1 MVKEIIKKE
10 NIKLKV
16 YAENW
21 QEAIEE
27 AGKLLLN
34 SNYISYGYITSMIDT
49 VKKLGPYIVIVP
61 NIAIAHARP
70 SESVLKE
77 GISMITLKNPV
88 EFGNKDNDPVDIVFA
103 FGAKSPNEHLA
114 ELTKLVRI
122 LENQSII
129 DEIRKSNDID
139 FVYGVINSLA
149 I

>member
-16 YAENW
+16 YVENW
-21 QEAIEE
+21 VEAIEE

-34 SNYISYGYITSMIDT
+34 SKHISYEYITSMIDT
-49 VKKLGPYIVIVP
+49 VKKLGPYIVIAP

-70 SESVLKE
+70 NESVLKE
-77 GISMITLKNPV
+77 GISMITLKKPV

-103 FGAKSPNEHLA
+103 FGAKSSNEHLA
-114 ELTKLVRI
+114 ELTKLARI

-129 DEIRKSNDID
+129 EKIRKSSDID
-139 FVYGVINSLA
+139 FVYKVINKL
-149 I
+149 II